1 MSRSLE
7 YPIPVLTKDDVR
19 VINVYVAEGKNIPIT
34 PASIAQ
40 RFPNE
45 PTAWKPEIEANFKT
59 IYYHANSWDGV
70 KRSMSEL
77 SGILEGFADSFILYG
92 EQAVTLIKGMAG
104 YKSAGIDSLD
114 AGQIASLPAVSLDG
128 GDAQP
133 FSSLTNAVTSLKAAI
148 NLEKI
153 KTHVILTDVDTFKRT
168 LTGVIEPWLGAMI
181 QASNPDHLNTE
192 ISNLRLQITQLKD
205 TVKQGK
211 AGAPKPSVTPL
222 MGLELLLAPLYAAK
236 SDTSSHAGLSA
247 LSDQLKLKVESLET
261 SVGLRGFITKLH
273 DTMGPLY
280 DAVTPVVNS
289 TSQLHTHWDAVKYE
303 IDNSVHQLTSYSVL
317 GLFVLKMEV
326 ALNDWRNIKANS
338 HVLRDALTD
347 V

>member
-19 VINVYVAEGKNIPIT
+19 VISVYVSEGKNMPIT
-34 PASIAQ
+34 STSIAQ

-45 PTAWKPEIEANFKT
+45 PSAWKPEIEAKFKA
-59 IYYHANSWDGV
+59 IYDHANSWDGV

-77 SGILEGFADSFILYG
+77 SGILDAFADSFISYG
-92 EQAVTLIKGMAG
+92 DQAVALIKGMKG
-104 YKSAGIDSLD
+104 YESAGIGSLD
-114 AGQIASLPAVSLDG
+114 AGQIASLPAVSIDG

-133 FSSLTNAVTSLKAAI
+133 FLSLTDAVKSLKAAI
-148 NLEKI
+148 DSEKI
-153 KTHVILTDVDTFKRT
+153 KTHAILSSVDAFKLT
-168 LTGVIEPWLGAMI
+168 LTNVIEPWLGAMI
-181 QASNPDHLNTE
+181 QASNPDNLNVE

-205 TVKQGK
+205 TVKQSK
-211 AGAPKPSVTPL
+211 AGSPKPSVTPL
-222 MGLELLLAPLYAAK
+222 LGLELLLAPLYAAK
-236 SDTSSHAGLSA
+236 TDISSHAGVSA

-289 TSQLHTHWDAVKYE
+289 TAQLHTHWDAVSYE
-303 IDNSVHQLTSYSVL
+303 IDNSVHQFTNYSLL
-317 GLFVLKMEV
+317 GLFVLKMEA

-338 HVLRDALTD
+338 NVLRDALTD